1 MVKILHNNLF
11 RKSLLAVCSLLVFS
25 MAAQAQ
31 RTFSRS
37 MSEKT
42 GRKMRLGFKLD
53 PGASFLKAQDNGV
66 ERNSGRFYFSYGIL
80 ADFLLDES
88 GNYAIGSGV
97 QISHMGSV
105 MQYEPTYGLDDY
117 DVSSSEYD
125 IRLQY
130 IEVPVTLKLRTD
142 TDRGVGVWGQFGGF
156 AGFPIRARANVI
168 SGQQKFDKVNIFKDV
183 NPLIAGLVL
192 GGGIDYPLTE
202 TLTGVV
208 GFIYQNNFI
217 DVTRNSKWDDG
228 RMNTNNFV
236 LRLGVYF

>member
-11 RKSLLAVCSLLVFS
+11 PKSLLLVCSLLIFS
-25 MAAQAQ
+25 AAQAQ
-31 RTFSRS
+31 TLSNS
-37 MSEKT
+37 LSERT

-80 ADFLLDES
+80 ADFFLDES
-88 GNYAIGSGV
+88 GNYAIGSGL

-105 MQYEPTYGLDDY
+105 MQYNTGIGLDDY
-117 DVSSSEYD
+117 NAAASEYD

-142 TDRGVGVWGQFGGF
+142 TDQGLGIWGQFGGF
-156 AGFPIRARANVI
+156 TGIPIRGRANVI
-168 SGQQKFDKVNIFKDV
+168 SGQQKFDKVNIFKDI
-183 NPLIAGLVL
+183 NPLTAGLIL

-202 TLTGVV
+202 TLTGTLGV
-208 GFIYQNNFI
+208 IYQNNFI

-228 RMNTNNFV
+228 RINTNNFV
-236 LRLGVYF
+236 VRLGVYF

>member
-1 MVKILHNNLF
+1 M
-11 RKSLLAVCSLLVFS
+11 LVFS
-25 MAAQAQ
+25 LAAQAQ
-31 RTFSRS
+31 QTLSS
-37 MSEKT
+37 SLSEKT
-42 GRKMRLGFKLD
+42 GRRMRLGFKLD
-53 PGASFLKAQDNGV
+53 PGASLLKAQDNGV

-80 ADFLLDES
+80 ADFFLDES
-88 GNYAIGSGV
+88 GNYAIGSGL

-105 MQYEPTYGLDDY
+105 MQYETGLGLDDY
-117 DVSSSEYD
+117 NAAASEYD

-130 IEVPVTLKLRTD
+130 IEAPITLKLRTD

-168 SGQQKFDKVNIFKDV
+168 SGQQKYEKVKILKDV

-192 GGGIDYPLTE
+192 GGGVDYPLTE
-202 TLTGVV
+202 TLTGTL
-208 GFIYQNNFI
+208 GFIYQNNFV

-228 RMNTNNFV
+228 RINTNNFV